1 MEGVRIPHLPPKK
14 MNTKKL
20 KACIALIEK
29 SKVIVAKERD
39 KLRDLMDELESLLE
53 PFDEASSSLDFG
65 ISEIN
70 SAIDKLS
77 EQV

>member
-1 MEGVRIPHLPPKK
+1 